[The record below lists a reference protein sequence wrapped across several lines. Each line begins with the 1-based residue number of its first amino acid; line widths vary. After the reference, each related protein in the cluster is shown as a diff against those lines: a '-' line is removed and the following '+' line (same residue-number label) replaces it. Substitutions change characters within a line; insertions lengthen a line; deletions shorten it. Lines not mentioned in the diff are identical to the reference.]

1 MDTSNLFRAIFIGS
15 GLVMMAI
22 RVYYQAQVRTEAG
35 RAAAKDSGPSLLFGA
50 VAAVVTLAFGIQYI
64 FFPGTCR
71 WAYTIRYPDAARWAG
86 VVLLCGGEALLA
98 LAHHHLGKNFYSLV
112 RVREG
117 HALVE
122 SGPYRWIRHPIYT
135 AYVMNY
141 VGGGLVSANLVL
153 TFVPVLCFG
162 AMIALRVGDEERTM
176 MEAFGEEYE
185 AYMRHTGRFLPR
197 FGIVSPPEG

>member
-1 MDTSNLFRAIFIGS
+1 
-15 GLVMMAI
+15 MAI
-22 RVYYQAQVRTEAG
+22 RVYYQVKVRAETG
-35 RAAAKDSGPSLLFGA
+35 RTAAKDSGLSLVLGG
-50 VAAVVTLAFGIQYI
+50 VAAVVTLAFGIQYM

-71 WAYTIRYPDAARWAG
+71 WAYPIRYPDALRWAG
-86 VVLLCGGEALLA
+86 VALLSGGEALLA

-117 HALVE
+117 HGLVE

-141 VGGGLVSANLVL
+141 LGGGLVSANLVL
-153 TFVPVLCFG
+153 TLVPVLCFG

-176 MEAFGEEYE
+176 IETFGEEYE
-185 AYMRHTGRFLPR
+185 SYMRRTGRFLPR
-197 FGIVSPPEG
+197 FRVLSPPER

>member
-1 MDTSNLFRAIFIGS
+1 MDTESLFRAIFIGS

-22 RVYYQAQVRTEAG
+22 RIYYQAKVRAETG
-35 RAAAKDSGPSLLFGA
+35 RTAARDSGPSLLFGA
-50 VAAVVTLAFGIQYI
+50 VAAVVTLAFGIQYM

-71 WAYTIRYPDAARWAG
+71 WAYAIRYPDALRWTG
-86 VVLLCGGEALLA
+86 VVLLGGGEALLA
-98 LAHHHLGKNFYSLV
+98 LAHHHLGKNFSSLV

-141 VGGGLVSANLVL
+141 IGGGLVSANLIL
-153 TFVPVLCFG
+153 TLVPVLCFG
-162 AMIALRVGDEERTM
+162 AMIALRVGDEERAMIET
-176 MEAFGEEYE
+176 FGEEYE
-185 AYMRHTGRFLPR
+185 LYIRRTGRFLPR
-197 FGIVSPPEG
+197 FGIGSPPEG